1 MWQSHVIRCT
11 KKSIWSYFILLLVV
25 ITGTSVVSGGAIIL
39 PTLFQCHSLQTLAFL
54 IEWNVTSHPALL
66 SLLGSFEMNRK
77 RASHHYFVLAKKKGG
92 VASLTKFWPMSSA
105 PTNEKFCCCMPVLP
119 HILNAVLKVLSKAAE
134 TRWMRSQ
141 QKGFRSRGCISYTR
155 VTNSKFW
162 FCYLLWWMYL

>member
-1 MWQSHVIRCT
+1 MSSYPTCRGRPSTRAAFTRPPIIRHPSHTTLLCGRLKVILSGFHSSIYCTFNILNSRCDKVMLSDAQ

-92 VASLTKFWPMSSA
+92 VAS
-105 PTNEKFCCCMPVLP
+105 
-119 HILNAVLKVLSKAAE
+119 
-134 TRWMRSQ
+134 
-141 QKGFRSRGCISYTR
+141 
-155 VTNSKFW
+155 
-162 FCYLLWWMYL
+162 